1 MAGRARGLAETGIA
15 ACVVEMLAPDFDGS
29 RRRVEE
35 RNVRHDMER
44 GGVEYRKGGRE
55 SVQHVEP
62 LTRFVEGE
70 SRRAFTE
77 FNGRGV
83 DSLAVRVNQDKVARA
98 HSGDIAARAGAVPDN
113 AARVA
118 QGKVAHALRNAGGR
132 VVEMRVETDDGLRQR
147 DWFDERQGHA
157 EKRAAQVRIKA
168 AYVRDIRADDRD
180 PSVRRIHRHVHAK
193 VHQTGG

>member
-15 ACVVEMLAPDFDGS
+15 ACVVEILAPDFDGS

-35 RNVRHDMER
+35 RKVRHDLER
-44 GGVEYRKGGRE
+44 GGVEDREGGRE

-62 LTRFVEGE
+62 LTRFVERE

-83 DSLAVRVNQDKVARA
+83 DSLAVRVYDDHVSRA
-98 HSGDIAARAGAVPDN
+98 HSGDVAARAGAVPHE

-118 QGKVAHALRNAGGR
+118 QGKVAHALRSAGGR
-132 VVEMRVETDDGLRQR
+132 IV
-147 DWFDERQGHA
+147 A
-157 EKRAAQVRIKA
+157 
-168 AYVRDIRADDRD
+168 
-180 PSVRRIHRHVHAK
+180 
-193 VHQTGG
+193 